1 MQHAAPNRL
10 KSGLPAAARER
21 LRTKVLARFGFEAL
35 VMDGARSRIRG
46 ADLPRDLFIER
57 HAGNK
62 MRPAVRRIKGRGL
75 PRPGRHESRPNTG
88 EPSAG
93 DQSVARGVGGI
104 VAFHLANVLDAAV
117 VAHQLRQTL
126 DELRAIL

>member
-21 LRTKVLARFGFEAL
+21 LRTELSFCFRFEAL
-35 VMDGARSRIRG
+35 VMNRTRSRIRG

-57 HAGNK
+57 HAGNE
-62 MRPAVRRIKGRGL
+62 MRPAVRRIEGRGL
-75 PRPGRHESRPNTG
+75 PRPSRHKGRPNTG

-93 DQSVARGVGGI
+93 DQTVARGVGGI
-104 VAFHLANVLDAAV
+104 
-117 VAHQLRQTL
+117 
-126 DELRAIL
+126 

>member
-1 MQHAAPNRL
+1 MIRRGSSCANNSSCLRT
-10 KSGLPAAARER
+10 AARER

-35 VMDGARSRIRG
+35 VMNGARSWILR

-62 MRPAVRRIKGRGL
+62 MRPAVRRIEGRNL

-93 DQSVARGVGGI
+93 DQSVSRGVGGI
-104 VAFHLANVLDAAV
+104 VAFDPANVLDAAGG
-117 VAHQLRQTL
+117 APPLAQTL
-126 DELRAIL
+126 DEP